1 MIELT
6 DQQIES
12 LQRPDATPPR
22 VVNPRTAETFV
33 LLQVEEYERLK
44 ALENDESPWPP
55 RCSFCGKTAD
65 KVGPF
70 VEGVGRD
77 NEGGVFICKPCVER
91 LPAVLA
97 ADPLLKETREC
108 LRCHAVIAKAADPCP
123 ECGFPRL
130 R

>member
-6 DQQIES
+6 EQQIHS
-12 LQRPDATPPR
+12 LQRADATPPR
-22 VVNPRTAETFV
+22 VVNPRTREAFV
-33 LLQVEEYERLK
+33 LLRVEEYERLK
-44 ALENDESPWPP
+44 GREWPP
-55 RCSFCGKTAD
+55 RCSFCAETAD

-91 LPAVLA
+91 LPAVFA